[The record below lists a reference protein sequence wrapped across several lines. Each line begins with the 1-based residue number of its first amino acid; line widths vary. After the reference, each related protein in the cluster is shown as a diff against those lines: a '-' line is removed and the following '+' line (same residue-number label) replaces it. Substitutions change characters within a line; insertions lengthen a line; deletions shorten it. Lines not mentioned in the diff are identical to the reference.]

1 MDESS
6 AYDLGVQNS
15 MESSVAGLNQ
25 GVVNHN
31 EEVRQF
37 YKGQF
42 ALDKKGHQL
51 NQDILDA
58 KDTFRSIQSSKAGLQ
73 VGANVVRAVREGDGT
88 ALGVAKTYA
97 TLVKPITGTIA
108 KENFA
113 YAKQTVSDYLDD
125 GKGKASSAIEGGD
138 ISADAVGQRVAGGI
152 ADADAV
158 GTGTSVLSSVKQGI
172 VDGASAIGG
181 GVSSAASALNTTTA
195 RMGLQGRSAQF
206 AQLSEDGRTGGLNT
220 EVPQGIST
228 EPAPAPAPA
237 PVEEVAPA
245 EETAPAGEAAEGG
258 GEAAEKIV
266 PKVAATTAETAGD
279 VALRLGK
286 KAAAGIEIA
295 GHVGSAAMAGYS
307 LVKDIADPHGYD
319 SLNSEQKK
327 GNWMGILAGGLDIMS
342 MAVPIL
348 APVSIGFSIASAVED
363 TLGEHAKGGD
373 LSGSQLKS
381 DEQKESGQIESTQH
395 VQSLSSQ
402 GLLASQA
409 IDVNK
414 QITGTSS
421 F

>member
-31 EEVRQF
+31 EEVKQF

-42 ALDKKGHQL
+42 ALDKKGHQF

-181 GVSSAASALNTTTA
+181 GVSSAAAALNTTTA
-195 RMGLQGRSAQF
+195 RIGLQGRSAQF

-220 EVPQGIST
+220 DVPQGIST

-327 GNWMGILAGGLDIMS
+327 GNWMGIVAGGLDIMS

-373 LSGSQLKS
+373 LSGSQLSS
-381 DEQKESGQIESTQH
+381 DEQKEAGQMESTQH